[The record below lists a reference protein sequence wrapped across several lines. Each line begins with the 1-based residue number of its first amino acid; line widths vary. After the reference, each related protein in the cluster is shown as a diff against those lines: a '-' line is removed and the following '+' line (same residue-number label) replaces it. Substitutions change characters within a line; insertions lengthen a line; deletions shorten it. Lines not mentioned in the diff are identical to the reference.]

1 MLPLTRALVPHSWKK
16 LLVLGRKN
24 QQHRRWTMQNNCY
37 QRNLL
42 SYWCGG
48 SISRTDHV
56 VTTTKPHLSR
66 KHSCFFRENSSP
78 YILKS
83 QYKFSSATNEQ
94 QQQHTTHETGGR
106 VVNNADARRHTVTS
120 QKHASIA
127 AADTLQRNHT
137 NDTNNTPDNHNET
150 MGIFR
155 LLKEPARELL
165 AQQRLLTDQA
175 VRCICFVTSFWL
187 GSEQLKSH
195 LFVLF
200 TCIILQN

>member
-1 MLPLTRALVPHSWKK
+1 MLPLTRALVPHSLKK
-16 LLVLGRKN
+16 LLVLGREN
-24 QQHRRWTMQNNCY
+24 QQHRQWTMQNNY

-42 SYWCGG
+42 SCCCGG

-56 VTTTKPHLSR
+56 VTTTKPHLFR
-66 KHSCFFRENSSP
+66 KH
-78 YILKS
+78 ILKS

-94 QQQHTTHETGGR
+94 QQQQHTTHETGGKA
-106 VVNNADARRHTVTS
+106 VNDADARRHTVTS

-137 NDTNNTPDNHNET
+137 NDTNDTPDNHNEI

-175 VRCICFVTSFWL
+175 VRYL
-187 GSEQLKSH
+187 
-195 LFVLF
+195 
-200 TCIILQN
+200 

>member
-1 MLPLTRALVPHSWKK
+1 M
-16 LLVLGRKN
+16 
-24 QQHRRWTMQNNCY
+24 
-37 QRNLL
+37 
-42 SYWCGG
+42 
-48 SISRTDHV
+48 SRTDHV
-56 VTTTKPHLSR
+56 VPTTKPHLFR
-66 KHSCFFRENSSP
+66 KHSCFFHENSSP

-106 VVNNADARRHTVTS
+106 VANDADARRHTLTS

-137 NDTNNTPDNHNET
+137 NDTNDTPDNHNET

-175 VRCICFVTSFWL
+175 VRYICVIILAWIGTIHISPL
-187 GSEQLKSH
+187 
-195 LFVLF
+195 
-200 TCIILQN
+200 CIIFFVSFCKTNSER

>member
-1 MLPLTRALVPHSWKK
+1 MLPLTRALVPHSLKK

-24 QQHRRWTMQNNCY
+24 QHHRRWTMQNNY

-42 SYWCGG
+42 SYCWGG
-48 SISRTDHV
+48 SISRTDHA
-56 VTTTKPHLSR
+56 VTTTKPRLFR
-66 KHSCFFRENSSP
+66 KH
-78 YILKS
+78 ILKS

-94 QQQHTTHETGGR
+94 QPQPQPQPQQQHTTHETGGR
-106 VVNNADARRHTVTS
+106 VVNDADTRRHTVTS

-137 NDTNNTPDNHNET
+137 NDTNDTPDNHNEI

-155 LLKEPARELL
+155 LLQEPARELL

-175 VRCICFVTSFWL
+175 VRYL
-187 GSEQLKSH
+187 
-195 LFVLF
+195 
-200 TCIILQN
+200 